1 MKIKEGQQVEI
12 YRSGQPKH
20 KAKAYVSFDDTKD
33 DEFQLQLDQDKPLN
47 LGGSVFQRGDC
58 FMIKRGSCLLV
69 PVEAKR

>member
-12 YRSGQPKH
+12 HQSGRPKYR
-20 KAKAYVSFDDTKD
+20 AKAYVSFDGMKD

-47 LGGSVFQRGDC
+47 LGGSVYQRGDC
-58 FMIKRGSCLLV
+58 FTIKRGSCLLV